1 MRAEEFP
8 NDLIQLTAHHAYAQL
23 LHKAFMVFG
32 SLSIGIIIK
41 LL

>member
-23 LHKAFMVFG
+23 LYKVFTVFC
-32 SLSIGIIIK
+32 SLLSSVIK